1 MLTNLLPGLRELR
14 APLAAG
20 YCWLIACWI
29 LFEPSLPTQAP
40 AVGVMAS
47 LYRLAAQLSPIG
59 QVVVAS
65 VAAYVVGSISLTLFE
80 WPLRQ
85 LFSKRVSPANSRW
98 NAFTP
103 QAASAIARLADEG
116 RDRLEYLLALSPK
129 GLKEFLD
136 DARDAVDTA
145 SIPRW
150 LSWFSSRD
158 RPWFFT
164 GRRWRRRISS
174 WLQRNKE
181 PDSSRVGPYVF
192 DEQDPQRLS
201 DRLVTA
207 VVNDLPRVTSAR
219 LLGRDPDLYSAIDR
233 DRAEVD
239 FRLGL
244 IPPVLGLTVA
254 FVVRLGTKAG
264 LATLLFGL
272 LLVVGLLWDALK
284 QQRNAND
291 LLAEA
296 LADGRVKAPSLERL
310 ENSATEV
317 AQRSTTDE
325 RRYAAIDATRAIAQ
339 AVRLT
344 NLIASEPSRIY
355 AAVDAVNK
363 ARDRFIPF
371 EASFPKSVTERGART
386 LTALKDVTDLCVT
399 VWEGKGAD
407 TPDWGT
413 HVNTRRLEATAE
425 YAAFRV
431 VVSKELA
438 RLASLPVDP
447 RSTAASSLRA
457 DATADVSSTGA

>member
-1 MLTNLLPGLRELR
+1 
-14 APLAAG
+14 
-20 YCWLIACWI
+20 
-29 LFEPSLPTQAP
+29 LPTQAP

-59 QVVVAS
+59 QAVAAS

-103 QAASAIARLADEG
+103 QAASAIARLADEV
-116 RDRLEYLLALSPK
+116 RDRLEYLLALSSK

-136 DARDAVDTA
+136 DAREAVDTA
-145 SIPRW
+145 SKPRWITPRW

-181 PDSSRVGPYVF
+181 PGWSRVGPYVF

-201 DRLVTA
+201 DRLVTT

-310 ENSATEV
+310 ENSATEI
-317 AQRSTTDE
+317 AKRSTTDE

-344 NLIASEPSRIY
+344 NLIASDSTRIY
-355 AAVDAVNK
+355 AAREAVIK

-371 EASFPKSVTERGART
+371 EASFPKSVTERGARA
-386 LTALKDVTDLCVT
+386 LTALKDVTDLWVA
-399 VWEGKGAD
+399 VWEKGPD

-425 YAAFRV
+425 YEAFRV
-431 VVSKELA
+431 VVGEELA
-438 RLASLPVDP
+438 RLASLPVDQ